1 MPDHPNQAARD
12 GAAPDEAAAT
22 PQDRDPIPGLAPP
35 GPRVPPQR
43 PAPDRTPEQAADRTP
58 EPVPA
63 TASTPVPAL
72 AADGST
78 PRLWSLPALI
88 TLALTA
94 TALIVAT
101 AWHLGTVFLSIAPSN
116 PASQRYQS
124 AINSHVLPEFE
135 QNWQLFAPNPL
146 QNNIAVE
153 ARVQTLAPDGSRA
166 ESGWYDLTAQD
177 ISAVRGNPA
186 PSHLN
191 QNQLRRAWD
200 YYTSWH
206 NLPGETSL
214 GTGGPLSKEYL
225 KRIALQ
231 RIGSRDWQGNQIIQI
246 EFRSATTPVT
256 GPSWTAAA
264 QKKQTSYVT
273 LQWWAVSDD
282 DYTGL
287 GIHG

>member
-1 MPDHPNQAARD
+1 VPDHPNQAEQ
-12 GAAPDEAAAT
+12 DEAAT
-22 PQDRDPIPGLAPP
+22 PPHRDAIPALAPP
-35 GPRVPPQR
+35 APRVPPQR
-43 PAPDRTPEQAADRTP
+43 PSSPEHGPAP
-58 EPVPA
+58 EPAAAAAPEPA
-63 TASTPVPAL
+63 AARAS
-72 AADGST
+72 DG
-78 PRLWSLPALI
+78 PRRLWSLPALT

-94 TALIVAT
+94 TVLIAAT

-116 PASQRYQS
+116 PASQHYQS

-153 ARVQTLAPDGSRA
+153 ARLQTLAPDGTRA
-166 ESGWYDLTAQD
+166 ESGWVNLTAQD
-177 ISAVRGNPA
+177 IAAIRGNLA

-200 YYTSWH
+200 YYTAWH
-206 NLPGETSL
+206 NLPSETSL
-214 GTGGPLSKEYL
+214 GGGGPLSKEYL

-231 RIGSRDWQGNQIIQI
+231 RIGTRTWQGNQIIQI

-256 GPSWTAAA
+256 GPTWTAAA

-287 GIHG
+287 GILG

>member
-1 MPDHPNQAARD
+1 VPDHPNQAAQ
-12 GAAPDEAAAT
+12 DEAAT
-22 PQDRDPIPGLAPP
+22 PPSQDAIPGAT
-35 GPRVPPQR
+35 
-43 PAPDRTPEQAADRTP
+43 AATATATATAADD
-58 EPVPA
+58 
-63 TASTPVPAL
+63 S
-72 AADGST
+72 S
-78 PRLWSLPALI
+78 PRLWSPPALI

-94 TALIVAT
+94 TVLIAAT
-101 AWHLGTVFLSIAPSN
+101 AWHLGTVFLSIAPAN

-153 ARVQTLAPDGSRA
+153 AELQTLAPDGSRA
-166 ESGWYDLTAQD
+166 ESGWFSLTAHD
-177 ISAVRGNPA
+177 IAAIKGNPA
-186 PSHLN
+186 PSHLD

-200 YYTSWH
+200 YYTAWH
-206 NLPGETSL
+206 NLPSETSL

-231 RIGSRDWQGNQIIQI
+231 RIGSRDWRGNQIIQI
-246 EFRSATTPVT
+246 KLRSATTPVT

-287 GIHG
+287 GILG

>member
-1 MPDHPNQAARD
+1 VPDHPNQATQ
-12 GAAPDEAAAT
+12 DEAAT
-22 PQDRDPIPGLAPP
+22 P
-35 GPRVPPQR
+35 PPQL
-43 PAPDRTPEQAADRTP
+43 PSTPKH
-58 EPVPA
+58 EPVPEPR
-63 TASTPVPAL
+63 PVPDL
-72 AADGST
+72 DPDPDAAPAPAPAGNGSS

-88 TLALTA
+88 TIALTA
-94 TALIVAT
+94 TVLIAAT
-101 AWHLGTVFLSIAPSN
+101 AWHLGTVFLSIAPAN

-124 AINSHVLPEFE
+124 AINAHVMPEFE

-153 ARVQTLAPDGSRA
+153 ARLQTLASDGSRA
-166 ESGWYDLTAQD
+166 ESGWFSLTAHD
-177 ISAVRGNPA
+177 IAAVRGNPA
-186 PSHLN
+186 PSHLD

-200 YYTSWH
+200 YFTAWH
-206 NLPGETSL
+206 NLPSETSL
-214 GTGGPLSKEYL
+214 GAGGPLSKEYL

-246 EFRSATTPVT
+246 EFRSATTPIT

-273 LQWWAVSDD
+273 LEWWAVSDD

-287 GIHG
+287 GILG